1 MVSEEGVGNRFKL
14 VKEPVVEDY
23 SLQCDNPVT
32 AMTLDKDYILVG
44 LNNAKVNCGISKEPV
59 SLCVLHYN

>member
-1 MVSEEGVGNRFKL
+1 MVSEEGVGKRFKL

-44 LNNAKVNCGISKEPV
+44 LNNAKVNRMLKGETV
-59 SLCVLHYN
+59 SLCVLH